1 MKMKKVI
8 NEMGIVM
15 MVPDVEEKVAPKP
28 KPKPIPKSKDFEEA
42 KSKVKESMMSKVI
55 KSAKKSKKG

>member
-28 KPKPIPKSKDFEEA
+28 KPKPRVAPKPKAKEEP
-42 KSKVKESMMSKVI
+42 KESMMSKVI

>member
-28 KPKPIPKSKDFEEA
+28 KPKVAPKPKAKEEP
-42 KSKVKESMMSKVI
+42 KESMMSKVI